1 VKGMEFSSY
10 SVNLAFL
17 EKERKRAALRGGGD
31 RAIAHYYIQV
41 QPRSESFRTQAGTV
55 HQGL

>member
-1 VKGMEFSSY
+1 MKGMEFSSY

-31 RAIAHYYIQV
+31 RAIAHY
-41 QPRSESFRTQAGTV
+41 
-55 HQGL
+55 